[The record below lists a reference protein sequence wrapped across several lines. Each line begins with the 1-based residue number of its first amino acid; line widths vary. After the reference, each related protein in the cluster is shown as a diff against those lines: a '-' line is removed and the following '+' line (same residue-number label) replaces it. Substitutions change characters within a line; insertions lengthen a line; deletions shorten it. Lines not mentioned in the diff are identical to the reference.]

1 MLILR
6 CDSLVAMTVKNLLA
20 VQETWVLS
28 LSREDPLEEEMA
40 THSVF
45 LPGKYH
51 AQRSLVSYSLW
62 GHKEWEIIERLTLS
76 LSYP

>member
-51 AQRSLVSYSLW
+51 AQRSLAGYSPR
-62 GHKEWEIIERLTLS
+62 GHKESDMTE
-76 LSYP
+76 

>member
-6 CDSLVAMTVKNLLA
+6 CDSLVAMTVENLLA